1 MNHRFTAFRTSL
13 TRGALL
19 AVMWLNMAITP
30 CAMAFES
37 DDHDCPHCPPAEE
50 HSMAGHHGHGSK
62 VEQPCAAMQSGC
74 CDLAEATLESRP
86 EKSPFKSSFDLV
98 QIDTPIPA
106 ALFLPACRPLAAA
119 DPPDPP
125 GPSQR
130 LHVLNCVYLD

>member
-1 MNHRFTAFRTSL
+1 MNHRITAFRSSL

-19 AVMWLNMAITP
+19 AVMWLNMAFTP

-50 HSMAGHHGHGSK
+50 HAMAGHHGHTE
-62 VEQPCAAMQSGC
+62 VERSCATMQSDC
-74 CDLAEATLESRP
+74 CDLAEVTVDSRT
-86 EKSPFKSSFDLV
+86 EKSQFKSSPDIVL
-98 QIDTPIPA
+98 IDA
-106 ALFLPACRPLAAA
+106 ALRADLALPMRRSVAAA

-125 GPSQR
+125 GPSKR

>member
-1 MNHRFTAFRTSL
+1 MNHRITAIWTKL

-19 AVMWLNMAITP
+19 AVMWLNMVITP

-50 HSMAGHHGHGSK
+50 HSMAGHHGHGK
-62 VEQPCAAMQSGC
+62 VERSCATMQSEC
-74 CDLAEATLESRP
+74 CDLADATVESRP
-86 EKSPFKSSFDLV
+86 DKSQFKSLPDIAPIGAAILADL
-98 QIDTPIPA
+98 
-106 ALFLPACRPLAAA
+106 LLPNYRAVTAA

>member
-1 MNHRFTAFRTSL
+1 MNHRITAIRTNL
-13 TRGALL
+13 ARGTLL

-50 HSMAGHHGHGSK
+50 HAMAGHHGHGE
-62 VEQPCAAMQSGC
+62 VERSCATMQSEC
-74 CDLAEATLESRP
+74 CELAEAAVESRT
-86 EKSPFKSSFDLV
+86 EKSQSKSSSDIV
-98 QIDTPIPA
+98 QIGAPVLAD
-106 ALFLPACRPLAAA
+106 LFLPNSRAVAAA

-125 GPSQR
+125 GVTTR